1 VDALRWKPQQ
11 FMAIL
16 EVFIQAFCL
25 PGAAESEVVTY

>member
-1 VDALRWKPQQ
+1 
-11 FMAIL
+11 MAIL